1 MVSYNHYA
9 YGAVAEWVHS
19 TVAGLR
25 PDPDDP
31 GYHHLLVEPRPGGGL
46 THASASLETRF
57 GRAAIAWRIEDGGAL
72 HVDVEVPPNT
82 SATITLP
89 GRGSVRVGSGSHR
102 L

>member
-9 YGAVAEWVHS
+9 YGAVADWMHT

-46 THASASLETRF
+46 THASTSLQTRF
-57 GRAAIAWRIEDGGAL
+57 GRAAVAWRIDGGAVR
-72 HVDVEVPPNT
+72 VDVEVPPNT
-82 SATITLP
+82 RATITMP
-89 GRGSVRVGSGSHR
+89 GAEPRRVGSGTHT